1 MKLTNVTAIVTGANR
16 GMGAIL
22 VRDLLA
28 GGARKVYAGA
38 RSVDSLVDVVAL
50 DPSRVV
56 PLRLDIT
63 NADDVAL
70 AVQAAGDITMLVNN
84 AGYAARGSAL
94 NADFDDAAA
103 SMDVNYFGTLRT
115 IRGFVPVLEQN
126 GGGAIVTIL
135 SMLSLAPI
143 SGVAT
148 YSASKAALE
157 SVTQSMRSDLAS
169 RGIDTHAVYPALVD
183 TEMAKGIELPKAD
196 PESVVA
202 AVLAGVEAG
211 DGVIIP
217 DEMSTGGYATWVDD
231 PRALRDFMSSL

>member
-28 GGARKVYAGA
+28 GGARKVCAGA

-70 AVQAAGDITMLVNN
+70 AVQAAGDVTMLVNN
-84 AGYAARGSAL
+84 AGYAARGTAL

-169 RGIDTHAVYPALVD
+169 RGIDTHAVYQALVD

-196 PESVVA
+196 PKSVVA

-211 DGVIIP
+211 DGVIMP

>member
-84 AGYAARGSAL
+84 AGYAARGTAL